1 MKKFIILL
9 MLVLSVSFSCFF
21 QRNGSDPT
29 MDYSSLKGSDMT
41 PQEYD
46 DLVKQRQSQYANEI
60 YDEDV

>member
-1 MKKFIILL
+1 MKKIIILL

-29 MDYSSLKGSDMT
+29 MDYGSLKGSGLT

-46 DLVKQRQSQYANEI
+46 DLVKKRQLQYTNEI

>member
-1 MKKFIILL
+1 

-29 MDYSSLKGSDMT
+29 MDYSSLKGSDLT

-46 DLVKQRQSQYANEI
+46 DLVKQRQSQYVNEI